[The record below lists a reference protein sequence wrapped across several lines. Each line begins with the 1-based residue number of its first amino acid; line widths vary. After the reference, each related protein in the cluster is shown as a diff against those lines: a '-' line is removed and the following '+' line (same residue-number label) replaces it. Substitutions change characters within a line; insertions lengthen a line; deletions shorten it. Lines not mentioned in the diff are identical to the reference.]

1 MRRTRGVILR
11 AAEFLRDTLDGKL
24 RPAPEV
30 KDPRRRS
37 PIIIEIHGNGLA
49 PPAAAP
55 EPANTAPTGEH
66 QEGDQRFVAVPPSE
80 E

>member
-1 MRRTRGVILR
+1 MLEQGGDEPP
-11 AAEFLRDTLDGKL
+11 ADPELD
-24 RPAPEV
+24 
-30 KDPRRRS
+30 
-37 PIIIEIHGNGLA
+37 
-49 PPAAAP
+49 PAAAP